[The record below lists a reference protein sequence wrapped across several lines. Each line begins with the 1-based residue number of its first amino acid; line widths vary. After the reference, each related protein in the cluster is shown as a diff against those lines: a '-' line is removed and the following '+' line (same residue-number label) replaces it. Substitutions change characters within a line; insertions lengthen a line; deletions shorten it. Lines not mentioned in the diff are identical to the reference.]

1 MVVFMSH
8 VTATTSSP
16 SRVDGF
22 DAVRDAFH
30 DLFADPEE
38 VGAALC
44 VVVDG
49 RVVVDVWG
57 GHADRPRS
65 RAWERDTVV
74 NVFSAGKGALAIAAQ
89 ILVDR
94 DLLDLEA
101 PVARYWP
108 EFEAGDKSGV
118 LVGHLLDHRAGLP
131 ALRTPLPD
139 GSVFSWDTMVR
150 RLAAEEPWWEPGTRH
165 GYHPVTFG
173 WLVGEV
179 IRRTGGRRVR
189 DFVRDEVSRPLGLG
203 LTVGAGGTGPAQIAE
218 VVEQSAGNDALASV
232 FDSLPEMTRLAFAN
246 PPELLTPGLV
256 NTAACRTAEIPAV
269 NVHASARDLALL
281 YAALADGRQS
291 QPPLVSRA
299 GADRLLEERVAG
311 PDAVL
316 GFDSRFGLGLMLPS
330 ALRPFGRGSAVAGHS
345 GAGGSL
351 GFVDAD
357 ARLGFGFV
365 VNRAIASGAGGDP
378 RWAAITDAVYSC
390 L

>member
-1 MVVFMSH
+1 M
-8 VTATTSSP
+8 TTQTSALAKS

-22 DAVRDAFH
+22 DSVRDAFY
-30 DLFADPEE
+30 DLFADPDE

-49 RVVVDVWG
+49 RIVIDLWG
-57 GHADRPRS
+57 GHADRR
-65 RAWERDTVV
+65 RRREWERDTVV
-74 NVFSAGKGALAIAAQ
+74 NIFSAGKGALAVAVQ

-94 DLLDLEA
+94 GQLDLEA

-108 EFEAGDKSGV
+108 EFGVAGKSSV

-131 ALRTPLPD
+131 ALRTWLPD
-139 GSVFSWDTMVR
+139 GSLYSWDTMVGH
-150 RLAAEEPWWEPGTRH
+150 LAAEEPWWEPGTRH

-173 WLVGEV
+173 WLVGEL
-179 IRRTGGRRVR
+179 IRRVDGRRVR
-189 DFVRDEVSRPLGLG
+189 DFLCDEVSGPLGLG
-203 LTVGAGGTGPAQIAE
+203 LTVGAGQVESARIAA
-218 VVEQSAGNDALASV
+218 VVEQSDGDQALTSV
-232 FDSLPEMTRLAFAN
+232 FEDLPEITRKAFAN

-256 NTAACRTAEIPAV
+256 NSPACRAAEIPAV

-281 YAALADGRQS
+281 YATLADGHR
-291 QPPLVSRA
+291 PAGLLSRA
-299 GADRLLEERVAG
+299 AAARVQAERVAG

-316 GFDSRFGLGLMLPS
+316 GLDSRFGLGLMLPS
-330 ALRPFGRGSAVAGHS
+330 PLRPFGKGSAVAGHS

-365 VNRAIASGAGGDP
+365 VNRALASGVGGDP